1 MGHFWA
7 DDVICDDKNV
17 IKVICDVKSVIFDD
31 VESVIYDVINI
42 RRLFEALKYL
52 LTQIVMIEILIIY
65 CSPQFFLL
73 I

>member
-42 RRLFEALKYL
+42 RRLFEFPNPKISQTIYL
-52 LTQIVMIEILIIY
+52 TSINCAVIIIVRN
-65 CSPQFFLL
+65 
-73 I
+73 